1 MRTIASSTLC
11 LLPLMWLTA
20 CGGEY
25 AWKQGAG
32 PDALAQARQ
41 ECRTAPEGYG
51 ACMNSK
57 GWVVHKLDDDN
68 PLAVFVSSDN
78 NRTAADTVY
87 VPAAGANTQG
97 QTAATSTP
105 ASKSVVQATAVSASE
120 KPAEKKTSPD
130 PLTKF
135 NVSSW
140 WKMGGSAA
148 ELQAA
153 TDTCVAKLGPEYA
166 PQVEAHIYTRGL
178 ILCIK
183 GQGWYGLQG
192 Y

>member
-1 MRTIASSTLC
+1 MRTMIC
-11 LLPLMWLTA
+11 LFPLLLLTA

-78 NRTAADTVY
+78 NRTASDTVY
-87 VPAAGANTQG
+87 VPASGANAQG
-97 QTAATSTP
+97 QTAATTMP
-105 ASKSVVQATAVSASE
+105 ASQSVAQATASGSE
-120 KPAEKKTSPD
+120 KPAEKKTPPD

-140 WKMGGSAA
+140 WKMGGSSA

-153 TDTCVAKLGPEYA
+153 TDTCVAKLGPEHA

-178 ILCIK
+178 ILCLK
-183 GQGWYGLQG
+183 AQGWYGLQG